1 MPADDA
7 PAFRSLALDAIPR
20 PDHVDVIAV
29 ALPPGSTTD
38 PSEWTRMIFSVGSTP
53 IWVRILFGLRQLLVP
68 LIGVRPGDPDTAFA
82 VRRVVGEEA
91 LVEASDRHLDFA
103 AGIGVDTE
111 RRLVRS
117 MSARCARSSPPCKR
131 RSTPWKKR
139 SPQCARRR
147 RSKAARTV
155 DQAQCATD
163 GLDRNPVTRC
173 PSRVKPGHCGD
184 VCYTTALPPKA
195 DVRPRSCYV
204 AEVPITDIASKS
216 TRRRAFVLVRQEHCA
231 ECYLNNSGRGSG
243 MKPSRLGICTRG
255 SVWASSTT
263 ALSMTLPS
271 ARM

>member
-1 MPADDA
+1 MPTDDA

-111 RRLVRS
+111 RRLVRLVTVVRLHGWRGRLYFAPVALVHPAVVRS
-117 MSARCARSSPPCKR
+117 MMR
-131 RSTPWKKR
+131 RA
-139 SPQCARRR
+139 ARRL
-147 RSKAARTV
+147 
-155 DQAQCATD
+155 AQ
-163 GLDRNPVTRC
+163 
-173 PSRVKPGHCGD
+173 SR
-184 VCYTTALPPKA
+184 
-195 DVRPRSCYV
+195 
-204 AEVPITDIASKS
+204 
-216 TRRRAFVLVRQEHCA
+216 
-231 ECYLNNSGRGSG
+231 
-243 MKPSRLGICTRG
+243 
-255 SVWASSTT
+255 
-263 ALSMTLPS
+263 
-271 ARM
+271 

>member
-82 VRRVVGEEA
+82 VQRVVGEEA

-111 RRLVRS
+111 RRLVRLVTVVRLHGWRGRLYGAPVARVHPAVVRS
-117 MSARCARSSPPCKR
+117 MMR
-131 RSTPWKKR
+131 RA
-139 SPQCARRR
+139 ARRLAPR
-147 RSKAARTV
+147 R
-155 DQAQCATD
+155 
-163 GLDRNPVTRC
+163 
-173 PSRVKPGHCGD
+173 
-184 VCYTTALPPKA
+184 
-195 DVRPRSCYV
+195 
-204 AEVPITDIASKS
+204 
-216 TRRRAFVLVRQEHCA
+216 
-231 ECYLNNSGRGSG
+231 
-243 MKPSRLGICTRG
+243 
-255 SVWASSTT
+255 
-263 ALSMTLPS
+263 
-271 ARM
+271 

>member
-1 MPADDA
+1 MPTDDA

-111 RRLVRS
+111 RRLVRLVTVVRLHGWRGRLYF
-117 MSARCARSSPPCKR
+117 APVALVHPAVARSMMR
-131 RSTPWKKR
+131 RA
-139 SPQCARRR
+139 ARRL
-147 RSKAARTV
+147 A
-155 DQAQCATD
+155 
-163 GLDRNPVTRC
+163 
-173 PSRVKPGHCGD
+173 PSR
-184 VCYTTALPPKA
+184 
-195 DVRPRSCYV
+195 
-204 AEVPITDIASKS
+204 
-216 TRRRAFVLVRQEHCA
+216 
-231 ECYLNNSGRGSG
+231 
-243 MKPSRLGICTRG
+243 
-255 SVWASSTT
+255 
-263 ALSMTLPS
+263 
-271 ARM
+271 

>member
-7 PAFRSLALDAIPR
+7 PAFRSLALDAIPL

-111 RRLVRS
+111 RRLVRLVTVVRLHGWRGRLYFAPVALVHPAVVRS
-117 MSARCARSSPPCKR
+117 MMR
-131 RSTPWKKR
+131 RA
-139 SPQCARRR
+139 ARRL
-147 RSKAARTV
+147 A
-155 DQAQCATD
+155 
-163 GLDRNPVTRC
+163 
-173 PSRVKPGHCGD
+173 PSR
-184 VCYTTALPPKA
+184 
-195 DVRPRSCYV
+195 
-204 AEVPITDIASKS
+204 
-216 TRRRAFVLVRQEHCA
+216 
-231 ECYLNNSGRGSG
+231 
-243 MKPSRLGICTRG
+243 
-255 SVWASSTT
+255 
-263 ALSMTLPS
+263 
-271 ARM
+271 